1 MKTLIIIV
9 AVLLLAGA
17 YVCPLGAQTLE
28 VLQMTAADIAGAP
41 CDFHNGPSLYCC
53 RPSQG
58 KETPSDEI
66 ADSQRTLSDEHH
78 CRCLAMQST
87 SEVTTTEFAYK
98 LTLLNLGSKTVSLV
112 EWEYIFMDP
121 ETRAEVGRHQFLSEG
136 KISPG
141 ERKTLVAY
149 STSPPTRV
157 VSIRML
163 AQPDVER
170 FGEKVTIT
178 RVTYK
183 DGSVW
188 APPPQQ
194 AIKPLH

>member
-1 MKTLIIIV
+1 MTTLIVIV
-9 AVLLLAGA
+9 AVLLLAAA
-17 YVCPLGAQTLE
+17 YVCPVRAQTLE
-28 VLQMTAADIAGAP
+28 VLQMNAADISGAP
-41 CDFHNGPSLYCC
+41 CDFHKGPWLYCC

-58 KETPSDEI
+58 NETPSDEI
-66 ADSQRTLSDEHH
+66 ADSQRPLFDELH

-87 SEVTTTEFAYK
+87 SEVTTTEFAYE
-98 LTLLNLGSKTVSLV
+98 LTLRNLGSKTVSIV
-112 EWEYIFMDP
+112 EWEYIFTDP

-170 FGEKVTIT
+170 FGEKVTI
-178 RVTYK
+178 
-183 DGSVW
+183 
-188 APPPQQ
+188 
-194 AIKPLH
+194 